1 MASST
6 WIVAPE
12 LANAVFSI
20 PIRKKKKTPL
30 NMEWATI
37 DIYSFSQGYFKFTT
51 LCHRIVYHNIV
62 WRGLDHVDIPSNN
75 TLSHYIKHIILVVSG
90 DQKWLASWK
99 PWQDT

>member
-62 WRGLDHVDIPSNN
+62 
-75 TLSHYIKHIILVVSG
+75 
-90 DQKWLASWK
+90 
-99 PWQDT
+99 